1 MKKVFNN
8 PLQFLQTDET
18 VIVDV
23 KHLEDLFQVVLW
35 CTVGHDVKYNHKFSK
50 IDVAV
55 LERQIQWVM
64 QSSAVAVGDLV
75 GVIHSEDVALQLL
88 CVSARVTLLHHGM
101 E

>member
-1 MKKVFNN
+1 MKKVLYN

-23 KHLEDLFQVVLW
+23 EDFEDLFQVVLW
-35 CTVGHDVKYNHKFSK
+35 RSIGHDVKYNHKLPK
-50 IDVAV
+50 VNVAV
-55 LERQIQWVM
+55 LRKQIQWVM
-64 QSSAVAVGDLV
+64 RSSSLNVGDLV

-88 CVSARVTLLHHGM
+88 CVSPRVALLHHGV